1 MLNLFEKNCS
11 WVWFSLLCIHS
22 AIVMNIFHCEPLPPI
37 VQSYDEN
44 ADCIVQ
50 DLVQNTKMFWRKI
63 IANDVPCHNW
73 RITLSQLLFR
83 LLISIFKNEMSVSV
97 VKRCP
102 CICLTA
108 RIRDAPRPWSSVLWI
123 TKVLLI
129 LFLSLIYNNMK
140 YICVKLTRRG
150 H

>member
-1 MLNLFEKNCS
+1 MLNWFEKNCS

-50 DLVQNTKMFWRKI
+50 DLVQNTKIFLKKI
-63 IANDVPCHNW
+63 IVNDVPYHFW
-73 RITLSQLLFR
+73 RITMNQLLFR

-97 VKRCP
+97 VKRRPCLCP
-102 CICLTA
+102 TA
-108 RIRDAPRPWSSVLWI
+108 RIRDAPPPLIICPMNYKGVAHFVLELDI
-123 TKVLLI
+123 
-129 LFLSLIYNNMK
+129 
-140 YICVKLTRRG
+140 
-150 H
+150 